1 MIIAKTQPKFWVIE
15 NPIGRMK
22 KLLGNPVLMFDP
34 CDFGAP
40 YAKKTLLWGKFNLP
54 IKNPVIPIRANKQ
67 GSWIQSLGGKSAKT
81 KELRAITPRG
91 FAEAFYRA
99 NL

>member
-1 MIIAKTQPKFWVIE
+1 
-15 NPIGRMK
+15 MK

-34 CDFGAP
+34 CDFGDP